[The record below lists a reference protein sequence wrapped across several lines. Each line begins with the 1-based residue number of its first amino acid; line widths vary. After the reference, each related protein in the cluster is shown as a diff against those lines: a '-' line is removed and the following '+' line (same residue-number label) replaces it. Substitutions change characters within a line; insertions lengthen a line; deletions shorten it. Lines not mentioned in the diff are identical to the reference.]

1 MTETVAIIGA
11 SNKPDRYA
19 NKAMHALQKHGHEVV
34 LVNPFKNEVEGQKCL
49 DSVTDYEGQINT
61 VTLYVN
67 PKRFQDHIDDV
78 IKVLPKRVIMNP
90 GTEDDAHERTLEKA
104 GVEVI
109 RACTLVLLSTNQF
122 EPKKRKKE

>member
-1 MTETVAIIGA
+1 MTETIAIIGA
-11 SNKPDRYA
+11 SDKPDRYA
-19 NKAMHALQKHGHEVV
+19 NKALHALQKHGHAVV
-34 LVNPFKNEVEGQKCL
+34 LVNPFKKEVEGQECL
-49 DSVTDYEGQINT
+49 RSVADYEGKIDT

-90 GTEDDAHERTLEKA
+90 GTENDEQQQVLEDAGITVL
-104 GVEVI
+104 

-122 EPKKRKKE
+122 

>member
-11 SNKPDRYA
+11 TEKPDRYA

-34 LVNPFKNEVEGQKCL
+34 LVNPFKKKVEGKKCL
-49 DSVTDYEGQINT
+49 DSVADYKGEIDT

-67 PKRFQDHIDDV
+67 PKRFQDHING
-78 IKVLPKRVIMNP
+78 VLAMQPKRVIMNP
-90 GTEDDAHERTLEKA
+90 GTEDEAHQQVLENA
-104 GVEVI
+104 GIEVV

-122 EPKKRKKE
+122 

>member
-1 MTETVAIIGA
+1 MVEVVAIIGA
-11 SNKPDRYA
+11 TDKPDRYA
-19 NKAMHALQKHGHEVV
+19 NKAMHVLQKHGHEVV
-34 LVNPFKNEVEGQKCL
+34 LVNPFKKEVEGQECL
-49 DSVTDYEGQINT
+49 GSVADYDGKIDT

-90 GTEDDAHERTLEKA
+90 GTENDEHQQVLEDAEITVL
-104 GVEVI
+104 

-122 EPKKRKKE
+122 